1 MEKFLVS
8 LVLFLIIGG
17 FIIIEK
23 YRKIKMVGNIYVKGY
38 SLIEKKDRIKSFI
51 YLIIL
56 ILITL
61 VSIFLLDYYYIL
73 LLFLILFLF
82 NFIYPKNYYIGE
94 QGISRSYWFPLATLK
109 LRFFNRDMIKKI
121 NIRKDKSQYQINL
134 VIEMKGEESSFEI
147 SVPEH
152 KKEDLFKWK
161 TAMGF

>member
-1 MEKFLVS
+1 MEKFFVS
-8 LVLFLIIGG
+8 LVLFLIIGVS
-17 FIIIEK
+17 IILEK

-38 SLIEKKDRIKSFI
+38 SLIEKKGRIRSFMC
-51 YLIIL
+51 LIIL

-61 VSIFLLDYYYIL
+61 TSIFLLDYYYIL
-73 LLFLILFLF
+73 LFLFILFLF

-94 QGISRSYWFPLATLK
+94 QGISMSYWFPLATLN
-109 LRFFNRDMIKKI
+109 LRFFNRDVIKKL
-121 NIRKDKSQYQINL
+121 NIKKDKSQYQISF
-134 VIEMKGEESSFEI
+134 IREMKGEESSFEI